1 MAISSFKQA
10 GRISCFA
17 FYKVK
22 NGGFLTVL
30 LVMAKNQNTH
40 PGVCSS
46 PVPLP
51 ATLTPLFAQLYNW
64 PLKIM
69 F

>member
-17 FYKVK
+17 FYKGN

-30 LVMAKNQNTH
+30 LVVAKPKHTH
-40 PGVCSS
+40 PAVCSS

-51 ATLTPLFAQLYNW
+51 AALTPLFAQLYTW

>member
-1 MAISSFKQA
+1 MAISSFKQP

-17 FYKVK
+17 FYKGK
-22 NGGFLTVL
+22 NGGFPMVL
-30 LVMAKNQNTH
+30 LVVTKPKYT
-40 PGVCSS
+40 PR
-46 PVPLP
+46 P
-51 ATLTPLFAQLYNW
+51 AALTPLFGQLYTW